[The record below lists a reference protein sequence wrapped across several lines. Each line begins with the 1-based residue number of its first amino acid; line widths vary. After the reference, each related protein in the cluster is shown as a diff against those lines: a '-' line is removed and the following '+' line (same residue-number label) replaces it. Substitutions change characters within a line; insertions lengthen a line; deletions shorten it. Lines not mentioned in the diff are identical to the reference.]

1 MGAGRRRR
9 RRRRV
14 EEASAEFSTTAEWT
28 APTALR
34 SHLSAALGSLLCAT
48 EARSQSSPNLTHRLA
63 PPPDLHTITR
73 LWGGGGEEKE
83 ERRREG
89 RDEPIAGR
97 CPVVGSVKRRHGG
110 VGGGERATDGLADRS
125 EEPLSP
131 VCAKNEQGER
141 GEKKRGGSGRV
152 FSLFFLNGCPIH
164 SPTHSHTHTHT
175 QYLIIILRSHWCPPG
190 D

>member
-1 MGAGRRRR
+1 MEAGRRRR

-28 APTALR
+28 APTAQR
-34 SHLSAALGSLLCAT
+34 FHLSAALGSLLCAT

-73 LWGGGGEEKE
+73 LCGGRGGRGGEKE

-110 VGGGERATDGLADRS
+110 VGGDERTRGPEVRS
-125 EEPLSP
+125 RSVP
-131 VCAKNEQGER
+131 CAQKTSRER
-141 GEKKRGGSGRV
+141 GVKKRGREWEGF
-152 FSLFFLNGCPIH
+152 FSLFFF
-164 SPTHSHTHTHT
+164 
-175 QYLIIILRSHWCPPG
+175 
-190 D
+190 

>member
-1 MGAGRRRR
+1 MGGAG
-9 RRRRV
+9 
-14 EEASAEFSTTAEWT
+14 
-28 APTALR
+28 
-34 SHLSAALGSLLCAT
+34 G
-48 EARSQSSPNLTHRLA
+48 
-63 PPPDLHTITR
+63 
-73 LWGGGGEEKE
+73 EKE

-97 CPVVGSVKRRHGG
+97 CPVVGSVKQRHGG
-110 VGGGERATDGLADRS
+110 VGGTDGLADRS

-152 FSLFFLNGCPIH
+152 FCLFFLNDCPIH
-164 SPTHSHTHTHT
+164 SPTHSHT
-175 QYLIIILRSHWCPPG
+175 QYLITILHSHWCPPG